1 VRVKVN
7 LDDELARQSVA
18 ARVPMK
24 ARNGAL
30 LFVLKAGAAKPD
42 LRIVNKLRDELSGVS
57 ELRSDA
63 QGGALCHPAFQRP
76 ESAH

>member
-1 VRVKVN
+1 
-7 LDDELARQSVA
+7 
-18 ARVPMK
+18 MK

-30 LFVLKAGAAKPD
+30 LFVPKAGAAKPD
-42 LRIVNKLRDELSGVS
+42 LRIVNQLRDGLSDVS

-63 QGGALCHPAFQRP
+63 QGEAGEALCHPAFQRP

>member
-1 VRVKVN
+1 
-7 LDDELARQSVA
+7 
-18 ARVPMK
+18 MK

-30 LFVLKAGAAKPD
+30 LFVPKAGAAKPD
-42 LRIVNKLRDELSGVS
+42 LRIVNQLRDGLSDVS

-63 QGGALCHPAFQRP
+63 QGEALCHPAFQRP